1 MLTIPDLSA
10 NSVISALKGTLSEIE
25 DARTREVDYLLDWYE
40 GTETD
45 RYISNY
51 FGRET
56 LAQAPIIQQNITK
69 RVVSIRSMTFK
80 RSPKLTVSD
89 RYFDAIDNFTLISQ
103 RRMVERLTFLLG
115 CMAFRSRWDELENR
129 LTYETI
135 SHFTPLFLAGD
146 SKDRPVGI
154 CYPIEYYGNAR
165 VDKPL
170 FAVWTEE
177 RYGVPGKHYM
187 IVQHGMKISV
197 EGNPDDINPYGIL
210 PVVFSHRYPPI
221 RDFYVGNAKDIADV
235 DLAVNVAQLELQLCI
250 RYSAMR
256 IKYVTSV
263 DSASDIRI
271 GADKIIYLP
280 EGANFGVTNSGG
292 SLTEIVDATRFL
304 VESALNNNHIRAKY
318 ARDDSGNAPSA
329 ASLSIIEMENVDER
343 TAVTEDTWRPW
354 EHRRYAVDRRI
365 IQVETGVDVGD
376 DYKVDFLEPNYAMT
390 PDMEIQYW
398 DWLFSRGLA
407 EPIDW
412 YDYKNTDSNPAD
424 RQRFIER
431 QDAMKV
437 QPEPQ
442 NNLLNRLQSANRSSS
457 QQLFGNN

>member
-1 MLTIPDLSA
+1 MLTIPDLSE
-10 NSVISALKGTLSEIE
+10 STITSALKTTLGEIE

-40 GTETD
+40 GIETD
-45 RYISNY
+45 RYIGQF

-69 RVVSIRSMTFK
+69 RIASIRSMTYK
-80 RSPKLTVSD
+80 RSPKMVASD
-89 RYFDAIDNFTLISQ
+89 AYMDNIDNYTLIGQ
-103 RRMVERLTFLLG
+103 RRLVERLTFLLG
-115 CMAFRSRWDELENR
+115 CMAFKSRWCNMKNK

-146 SKDRPVGI
+146 PKDQPVGI
-154 CYPIEYYGNAR
+154 MYPIEYYGNAR

-177 RYGVPGKHYM
+177 RYDVPGKHYM
-187 IVQHGMKISV
+187 IDQHGMKISV
-197 EGNPDDINPYGIL
+197 NDGDINPYGVL

-221 RDFYVGNAKDIADV
+221 RDFYVGNAKDIVDC
-235 DLAVNVAQLELQLCI
+235 DLAVNVAQFELQLCI
-250 RYSAMR
+250 RYSAMG
-256 IKYVTSV
+256 IKYVTGV

-271 GADKIIYLP
+271 GSDKILYLP
-280 EGANFGVTNSGG
+280 SDSNFGVTNSGG
-292 SLTEIVDATRFL
+292 SLVEIVDATRFL
-304 VESALNNNHIRAKY
+304 VESTLNNNHIRAKY

-329 ASLSIIEMENVDER
+329 ASLSIIEMENIDER

-354 EHRRYAVDRRI
+354 EHRRFAVDRKI
-365 IQVETGVDVGD
+365 IQVETGIDVGE
-376 DYKVDFLEPNYAMT
+376 DYKVDFMEPDYALT

-412 YDYKNTDSNPAD
+412 YDYKNYDSNDVD

-431 QDAMKV
+431 QESMNN
-437 QPEPQ
+437 QPEPD
-442 NNLLNRLQSANRSSS
+442 NLLNRLRSADRRSSR
-457 QQLFGNN
+457 QLFGND

>member
-1 MLTIPDLSA
+1 MLTIPDLSESSINA
-10 NSVISALKGTLSEIE
+10 ALQETLSEIE

-40 GTETD
+40 GIETD
-45 RYISNY
+45 RYISQY

-56 LAQAPIIQQNITK
+56 LSQAPIIQQNITK
-69 RVVSIRSMTFK
+69 RVVSIRYMTYK
-80 RSPKLTVSD
+80 RSPKMIASD
-89 RYFDAIDNFTLISQ
+89 QYFDNIDSFSLIAQ
-103 RRMVERLTFLLG
+103 RRLVERLTFLLG
-115 CMAFRSRWDELENR
+115 CCAFRSRWDELENR
-129 LTYETI
+129 LTYEAI

-146 SKDRPVGI
+146 SRDRPVGI
-154 CYPIEYYGNAR
+154 MYPIEYYGNSR
-165 VDKPL
+165 VNRPL
-170 FAVWTEE
+170 FSVWTEE

-187 IVQHGMKISV
+187 IDQNGVKISL
-197 EGNPDDINPYGIL
+197 NNSDLNPYGIL

-221 RDFYVGNAKDIADV
+221 RDFYIGNAKDIVDC
-235 DLAVNVAQLELQLCI
+235 DLAVNVAQFELQLCL
-250 RYSAMR
+250 RYSAMG
-256 IKYVTSV
+256 IKYITGV

-280 EGANFGVTNSGG
+280 EGSDFGVTNSGG

-304 VESALNNNHIRAKY
+304 VESTLNNNHIRAKY
-318 ARDDSGNAPSA
+318 ARDDAGNAPSA

-354 EHRRYAVDRRI
+354 EHRRYAVDRKV
-365 IQVETGVDVGD
+365 IQVETGVDVGE
-376 DYKVDFLEPNYAMT
+376 DYKVDFMEPNYALT

-412 YDYKNTDSNPAD
+412 YDTMNPDANDID

-431 QDAMKV
+431 QNSMNSE
-437 QPEPQ
+437 PEPD
-442 NNLLNRLQSANRSSS
+442 NLLNRLRSADRRSSR
-457 QQLFGNN
+457 QLFGSN